1 MIGMGS
7 LLAVPAVSAENIDSQ
22 RQEIQKSI
30 DEAKTEL
37 GDLQAQR
44 SKIEEK
50 ISSIENAIE
59 ENKLKITE
67 ADEQIKTTKAE
78 VERLNAEIALIE
90 ERINTRNNI
99 LKDRAVSFQENGGQ
113 VRYLD
118 VILGSSSFSDFI
130 DRIDAVATIVEADQ
144 SLIEAHN
151 ADKTELEEKQKNVN
165 SKLADLNSLKVELE
179 GMQMHINDQKAQSEA
194 LKQELIQK
202 ENANE
207 QELADLK
214 QKDAELAAQAQA
226 ALEAAAR
233 EAAAKSLQSNQ
244 TSQTA
249 SEGKATNTTTS
260 NSVPK
265 AESNTAS
272 NTVSNTESNTV
283 SNSVPNTVSNTASN
297 TVSNTVSNPSGGL
310 ATVIKAGY
318 KYIGN
323 STYKFGGGRTASDI
337 ARGYFDCSAFVS
349 WAFKQGG
356 YNIGASTSVLRNQGT
371 KISLSEAKPGDLVF
385 FDTYKKDGHVGIY
398 LGGGKF
404 IGSQSSTGIAIANMN
419 SGYYQKTFSGH
430 VRRVAN

>member
-7 LLAVPAVSAENIDSQ
+7 LLTVPAVSAENINSQ

-37 GDLQAQR
+37 TDLQAQR

-50 ISSIENAIE
+50 ISSIEKAIE
-59 ENKLKITE
+59 ENNLKITE
-67 ADEQIKTTKAE
+67 ANEQIHSTKAE

-90 ERINTRNNI
+90 ERINARNNI

-113 VRYLD
+113 VRYVD

-214 QKDAELAAQAQA
+214 QKDVELAAQAQA

-233 EAAAKSLQSNQ
+233 EAAEKSLQSNQ
-244 TSQTA
+244 ISQTA
-249 SEGKATNTTTS
+249 SEAKATNTTTS

-265 AESNTAS
+265 AESNT
-272 NTVSNTESNTV
+272 TT
-283 SNSVPNTVSNTASN
+283 SNSVPKAE
-297 TVSNTVSNPSGGL
+297 SNTVSNPSGGL

>member
-50 ISSIENAIE
+50 ISSIEKAIE

-233 EAAAKSLQSNQ
+233 EAAEKSLQSNQ

-265 AESNTAS
+265 AESNTEVKYCIKYSFKPFWGSS
-272 NTVSNTESNTV
+272 N
-283 SNSVPNTVSNTASN
+283 
-297 TVSNTVSNPSGGL
+297 
-310 ATVIKAGY
+310 
-318 KYIGN
+318 
-323 STYKFGGGRTASDI
+323 
-337 ARGYFDCSAFVS
+337 
-349 WAFKQGG
+349 
-356 YNIGASTSVLRNQGT
+356 
-371 KISLSEAKPGDLVF
+371 
-385 FDTYKKDGHVGIY
+385 GH
-398 LGGGKF
+398 
-404 IGSQSSTGIAIANMN
+404 QS
-419 SGYYQKTFSGH
+419 
-430 VRRVAN
+430 RL

>member
-67 ADEQIKTTKAE
+67 ADEQIHSTKAE
-78 VERLNAEIALIE
+78 IERLNAEIALIE
-90 ERINTRNNI
+90 ERINARNNI

-151 ADKTELEEKQKNVN
+151 ADKTELEEKQENVN

-214 QKDAELAAQAQA
+214 QKDVELAAQAQA

-233 EAAAKSLQSNQ
+233 EAAEKSLQSNQ
-244 TSQTA
+244 TSQST
-249 SEGKATNTTTS
+249 SVVEETNTITLNTEVKNVSKTEAKPAS
-260 NSVPK
+260 NSV
-265 AESNTAS
+265 SNT
-272 NTVSNTESNTV
+272 
-283 SNSVPNTVSNTASN
+283 SV
-297 TVSNTVSNPSGGL
+297 SGGL

-404 IGSQSSTGIAIANMN
+404 IGSQSSTGVAIANMN

>member
-151 ADKTELEEKQKNVN
+151 ADKIELEEKQKNVN

-233 EAAAKSLQSNQ
+233 EAAEKSLQSNQ
-244 TSQTA
+244 ISQTA

-265 AESNTAS
+265 AE
-272 NTVSNTESNTV
+272 
-283 SNSVPNTVSNTASN
+283 SN

-323 STYKFGGGRTASDI
+323 STYKFGGGRTATDI

-404 IGSQSSTGIAIANMN
+404 IGSQSSTGVAIANMN

-430 VRRVAN
+430 VRSVTN

>member
-30 DEAKTEL
+30 DEAKTEI

-207 QELADLK
+207 QELVDLK

-233 EAAAKSLQSNQ
+233 EAAAREAAAKSLQSNQ

-249 SEGKATNTTTS
+249 SKGKATNTTTS

-265 AESNTAS
+265 AESNT
-272 NTVSNTESNTV
+272 VSNIV
-283 SNSVPNTVSNTASN
+283 SD
-297 TVSNTVSNPSGGL
+297 TVSNPSGGL

>member
-1 MIGMGS
+1 MGS

-207 QELADLK
+207 QELVDLK

-233 EAAAKSLQSNQ
+233 EAAAREAAAKSLQSNQ

-249 SEGKATNTTTS
+249 SKGKATNTTTS

-265 AESNTAS
+265 AESNT
-272 NTVSNTESNTV
+272 VSNIV
-283 SNSVPNTVSNTASN
+283 SD
-297 TVSNTVSNPSGGL
+297 TVSNPSGGL

>member
-1 MIGMGS
+1 MKKKFITLSASVMIGMGS
-7 LLAVPAVSAENIDSQ
+7 LLTVPAVSAENIDSQ

-37 GDLQAQR
+37 TDLQAQR

-67 ADEQIKTTKAE
+67 ADEQIQSTKAE

-90 ERINTRNNI
+90 ERINARNNI

-151 ADKTELEEKQKNVN
+151 ADKTELEEKQENVN

-214 QKDAELAAQAQA
+214 QKDVELAAQAQA

-233 EAAAKSLQSNQ
+233 RKLQQNHYNLIKLPKRLQKGSN
-244 TSQTA
+244 
-249 SEGKATNTTTS
+249 KTTTF
-260 NSVPK
+260 K
-265 AESNTAS
+265 HCLKESNVK
-272 NTVSNTESNTV
+272 N
-283 SNSVPNTVSNTASN
+283 
-297 TVSNTVSNPSGGL
+297 
-310 ATVIKAGY
+310 
-318 KYIGN
+318 
-323 STYKFGGGRTASDI
+323 
-337 ARGYFDCSAFVS
+337 
-349 WAFKQGG
+349 
-356 YNIGASTSVLRNQGT
+356 
-371 KISLSEAKPGDLVF
+371 
-385 FDTYKKDGHVGIY
+385 
-398 LGGGKF
+398 
-404 IGSQSSTGIAIANMN
+404 
-419 SGYYQKTFSGH
+419 
-430 VRRVAN
+430 

>member
-151 ADKTELEEKQKNVN
+151 ADKIELEEKQKNVN

-233 EAAAKSLQSNQ
+233 EAAEKSLQSNQ

-249 SEGKATNTTTS
+249 SEGEATNTTTS

-265 AESNTAS
+265 AE
-272 NTVSNTESNTV
+272 
-283 SNSVPNTVSNTASN
+283 SN

-323 STYKFGGGRTASDI
+323 STYKFGGGRTATDI

-404 IGSQSSTGIAIANMN
+404 IGSQSSTGVAIANMN

-430 VRRVAN
+430 VRSVAN

>member
-214 QKDAELAAQAQA
+214 QKDVELAAQAQA

-233 EAAAKSLQSNQ
+233 EAAEKSLQSNQ

-249 SEGKATNTTTS
+249 SKGKATNTTTS

-265 AESNTAS
+265 AESNT
-272 NTVSNTESNTV
+272 VSNIV
-283 SNSVPNTVSNTASN
+283 SD
-297 TVSNTVSNPSGGL
+297 TVSNPSGGL

>member
-1 MIGMGS
+1 LKKKFITLSASVMIGMGS
-7 LLAVPAVSAENIDSQ
+7 LLTVPAVSAENINSQ

-37 GDLQAQR
+37 TDLQAQR

-50 ISSIENAIE
+50 ISSIEKAIE
-59 ENKLKITE
+59 ENNLKITE
-67 ADEQIKTTKAE
+67 ANEQIHSTKAE

-90 ERINTRNNI
+90 ERINARNNI

-113 VRYLD
+113 VRYVD

-214 QKDAELAAQAQA
+214 QKDVELAAQAQA

-233 EAAAKSLQSNQ
+233 EAAEKSLQSNQ
-244 TSQTA
+244 ISQTA
-249 SEGKATNTTTS
+249 SEAKATNTTTS

-265 AESNTAS
+265 AESNT
-272 NTVSNTESNTV
+272 TT
-283 SNSVPNTVSNTASN
+283 SNSVPKAESN